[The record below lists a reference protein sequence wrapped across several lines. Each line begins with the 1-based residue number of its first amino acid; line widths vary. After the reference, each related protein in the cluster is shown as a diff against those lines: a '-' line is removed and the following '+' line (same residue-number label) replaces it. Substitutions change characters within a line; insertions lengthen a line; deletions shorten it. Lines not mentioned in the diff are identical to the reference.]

1 MFVASMALRRFAQ
14 LTVFQTKKTWQTVL
28 SARFSFDVRRF
39 YYLAAMM
46 SAFGAAPILLAYFS
60 GFLTIIGPHITQH
73 M

>member
-1 MFVASMALRRFAQ
+1 MFAASMALRRCAQ

-39 YYLAAMM
+39 CYLAAMM
-46 SAFGAAPILLAYFS
+46 SAFRATPSLLAYFS
-60 GFLTIIGPHITQH
+60 GSLAIFGAHTAQQ